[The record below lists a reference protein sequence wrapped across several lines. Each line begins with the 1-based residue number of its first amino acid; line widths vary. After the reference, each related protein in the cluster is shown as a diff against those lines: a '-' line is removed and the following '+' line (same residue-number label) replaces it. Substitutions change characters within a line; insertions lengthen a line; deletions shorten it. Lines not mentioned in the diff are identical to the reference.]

1 MYQQNQRRNEELDCQ
16 EYNFGSI
23 RSPETP
29 KMSADSA
36 SPSFEAELVAK
47 IQGGQSNAEAELYE
61 KYSARVYYVA
71 LRETRSPQDAEDVRD
86 ETFFRVLQA
95 IRGNHLRSASSV
107 AAFILGTTRN
117 VLHEFMRRSQQ
128 EGKYPVRVDEP
139 SIPSHEH
146 VFLDSAVRAAIE
158 QTIAR
163 LKPRER
169 ELLRL
174 YYYEEMPRNEIARRT
189 GIAEER
195 VRLVKSRALKH
206 FREIY
211 SRLNAAKKTDTK

>member
-1 MYQQNQRRNEELDCQ
+1 
-16 EYNFGSI
+16 
-23 RSPETP
+23 
-29 KMSADSA
+29 MSADSA

-47 IQGGQSNAEAELYE
+47 LQRGQTDAEAELYS
-61 KYSARVYYVA
+61 KYFARVYYLA
-71 LRETRSPQDAEDVRD
+71 LRQTRSPQDAEDVRA
-86 ETFFRVLQA
+86 ETFVRVLEA

-117 VLHEFMRRSQQ
+117 VLHEFMRRLQTENTDQS
-128 EGKYPVRVDEP
+128 RVP
-139 SIPSHEH
+139 AASVASHEQLLLNSD
-146 VFLDSAVRAAIE
+146 VRSAIK

-174 YYYEEMPRNEIARRT
+174 YYYEELPRNEIARRT

-211 SRLNAAKKTDTK
+211 TRLNVAKKTDTNCN

>member
-1 MYQQNQRRNEELDCQ
+1 
-16 EYNFGSI
+16 
-23 RSPETP
+23 
-29 KMSADSA
+29 MSADGA

-61 KYSARVYYVA
+61 KYAARVYYIA
-71 LRETRSPQDAEDVRD
+71 LRETRSPQDAEDVRA

-117 VLHEFMRRSQQ
+117 VLHEFKRRGQ
-128 EGKYPVRVDEP
+128 EENADP
-139 SIPSHEH
+139 SKAPEASVPSHEH
-146 VFLDSAVRAAIE
+146 LLLDSDVRSAIA
-158 QTIAR
+158 QTIER
-163 LKPRER
+163 LRPRER

-174 YYYEEMPRNEIARRT
+174 YYYEELPRDEIARRT

-211 SRLNAAKKTDTK
+211 TRLNTVKKTDTNCQ